1 MTNPAVARK
10 FLVSEYPGVGRLP
23 TLERRSISNK
33 NIVLALLD
41 CAILTLL
48 LALDA
53 MTVLSRR
60 LLKVI

>member
-1 MTNPAVARK
+1 MTNPVERN

-23 TLERRSISNK
+23 ILERRSISNK

-41 CAILTLL
+41 LAILTLL

-53 MTVLSRR
+53 MTVLSCR